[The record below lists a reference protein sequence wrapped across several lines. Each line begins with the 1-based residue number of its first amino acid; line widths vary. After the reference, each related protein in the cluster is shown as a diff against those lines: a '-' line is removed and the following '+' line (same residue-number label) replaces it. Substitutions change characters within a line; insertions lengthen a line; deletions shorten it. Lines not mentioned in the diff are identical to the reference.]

1 MKNLFLLFLALLTF
15 GVGSAQKKSKA
26 PLEQEL
32 VQFDKLITDGLAKY
46 NVPGAAVAVVYKNEV
61 IFAKGFGVRNTQT
74 NEPITANSLF
84 AIASNSK
91 AFTSAALAICVDR
104 GLVKWDDKVS
114 ELLPYFKLYD
124 PWVTE
129 HLTVRDLLSHRQGF
143 ETFAGDLIWYGT
155 THSREEV
162 VKRWR
167 YVEPSYEFRTT
178 YGYSNIAFLAAGLVV
193 EKVSGKTWDE
203 FVKSEILLPLG
214 MTRTNTSIRDF
225 KAGDDIASPHNTVK
239 GKNIP
244 IDYVNWDNIGPAG
257 SINSC
262 VNELAHWMRL
272 QLNAGTWNNKEYWNA
287 KRTYEMWEYNIV
299 KPVSAWQR
307 EHMPTRLVNGYGL
320 GWELMDYAG
329 HKVVSHGGGYDGMIS
344 KTVLV
349 PDMNLGFVILTNS
362 NNSLPSALGFAG
374 LDIFLKPAHQE
385 DFLAL
390 FAPPAE
396 EEEKVEGVAH
406 KLTQEVVSNVSG
418 TYHSDMYG
426 EVVVKQVG
434 ESLTIDFLPT
444 ALFKGKLSWLGEGLF
459 ELSWSTQMM
468 LPSGTALFV
477 YNAKGEVEELKIVVE
492 NPDFDFSELKLKK
505 VLGN

>member
-1 MKNLFLLFLALLTF
+1 MKHISLLLSALLL
-15 GVGSAQKKSKA
+15 VGSLSAQKKSKA
-26 PLEQEL
+26 PLAAEL
-32 VQFDKLITDGLAKY
+32 AEFETLINQGLAKY
-46 NVPGAAVAVVYKNEV
+46 NVPGAAVAVVYNNEV
-61 IFAKGFGVRNTQT
+61 IFAKGFGVRNTKT
-74 NEPITANSLF
+74 NEPVTANSLF

-129 HLTVRDLLSHRQGF
+129 HLTVRDLLCHRQGF

-155 THSREEV
+155 TYNREEI

-167 YVEPSYEFRTT
+167 YVEPKYEFRTT
-178 YGYSNIAFLAAGLVV
+178 YGYSNIAFLTAGLIV
-193 EKVSGKTWDE
+193 EKVSGKSWDE
-203 FVKSEILLPLG
+203 FVKSEILSPLG
-214 MTRTNTSIRDF
+214 MNRTNTSIRDF

-262 VNELAHWMRL
+262 VNELANWMRL
-272 QLNAGTWNNKEYWNA
+272 QLNTGTWNSKKYWDA
-287 KRTYEMWEYNIV
+287 KRTYEMWEYNII
-299 KPVSAWQR
+299 KPVSSWQR

-329 HKVVSHGGGYDGMIS
+329 HKIVSHGGGYDGMIS

-374 LDIFLKPAHQE
+374 LDIFLKPEHRE
-385 DFLAL
+385 DFITL
-390 FAPPAE
+390 FAPEAE
-396 EEEKVEGVAH
+396 EEKLESPARILPDEVAN
-406 KLTQEVVSNVSG
+406 QFVG
-418 TYHSDMYG
+418 RYHSDMYG
-426 EVVVKQVG
+426 DVVVTK
-434 ESLTIDFLPT
+434 SDNKLLIDFEPT
-444 ALFKGKLSWLGEGLF
+444 ALFKGNLYWEGGSLF
-459 ELSWSTQMM
+459 ELTWSTQMM
-468 LPSGTALFV
+468 LPKGTAFFV
-477 YNAKGEVEELKIVVE
+477 VNAKNEVEELKINVE
-492 NPDFDFSELKLKK
+492 NPDFDFTELKLKK
-505 VLGN
+505 VLEN